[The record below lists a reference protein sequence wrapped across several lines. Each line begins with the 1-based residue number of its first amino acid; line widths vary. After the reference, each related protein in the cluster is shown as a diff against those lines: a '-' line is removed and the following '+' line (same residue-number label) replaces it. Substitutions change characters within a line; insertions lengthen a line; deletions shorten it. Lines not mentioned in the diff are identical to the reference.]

1 MSRYTSVTGQDLEA
15 MLGAIG
21 AGSLDDLFAD
31 IPDSVRLGRAIDL
44 PEGRSEQD
52 VNDHLSAAEGMRSK
66 KYRHSSTL

>member
-1 MSRYTSVTGQDLEA
+1 MSRYTSVTDQDLEA

-44 PEGRSEQD
+44 PQGRS
-52 VNDHLSAAEGMRSK
+52 
-66 KYRHSSTL
+66 